1 MPVHRVILADDH
13 ALVRAGLRAL
23 IESIEGVEVI
33 GEAGDGREAVDLA
46 LRLHPDIAFLDIA
59 MAGLNGLDAAT
70 RLKEEAP
77 STRVIILS
85 MHSDDTYVRQALK
98 AGVAGYLLKSAS
110 ATELQTALDV
120 VSRGDV
126 YLSPSVSTRVAR
138 AFGNADAAVPS
149 PLDLLTSRQREILQ
163 LIAEGRSTK
172 EIAFTL
178 NISAKTVE
186 THRAQI
192 MERLD
197 VRDVPGLVRFAIRA
211 GLITADS

>member
-13 ALVRAGLRAL
+13 VLVRAGLRAL

-33 GEAGDGREAVDLA
+33 GEASDGREVVELA
-46 LRLHPDIAFLDIA
+46 LRLHPDIALLDIA
-59 MAGLNGLDAAT
+59 MAGLNGLDAAA
-70 RLKEEAP
+70 RLRDEAP
-77 STRVIILS
+77 STRVIIVS

-98 AGVAGYLLKSAS
+98 AGVSGYLLKSAD

-126 YLSPSVSTRVAR
+126 YLSPSVSTRIAR
-138 AFGNADAAVPS
+138 AFGNADAAVPA

-163 LIAEGRSTK
+163 LVAEGRTTK

-197 VRDVPGLVRFAIRA
+197 VHDVPGLVRFAIRA